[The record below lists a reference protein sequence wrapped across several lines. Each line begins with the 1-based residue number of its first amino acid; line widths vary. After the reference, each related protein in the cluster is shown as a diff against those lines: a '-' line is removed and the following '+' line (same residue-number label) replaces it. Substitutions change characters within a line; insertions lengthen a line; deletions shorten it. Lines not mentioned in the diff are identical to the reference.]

1 MLKIFLIFC
10 SVFLFTFVFFFGVNS
25 SFAVDTL
32 SPEIVVQKRAELEAE
47 LADIEKQIEA
57 QNSIIKEKQRESTTL
72 ERDIAI
78 FESKIEKSRLE
89 IKARDLAIKK
99 LGNSIK
105 EKEGVIGTLS
115 SKIDREKESLAELLR
130 KTNEIDSTS
139 LVEVILGYENMSD
152 FFNDLDTFGFIE
164 EAVQGSFNELRS
176 DVTKTQVEKDELVAT
191 RTEQYELKSIQELQ
205 EKKNQGYKKEKEQIL
220 KVTKG
225 EEKKYQEILKDKQK
239 SAAEIKSA
247 LFVLRGSDAIP
258 FEKALLYANNVFAKT
273 GVRPAFL
280 LGIITEESNLGANLG
295 SGNWKDDLYNCYIK
309 IGYKTSAEKQKNAF
323 MEITSEL
330 RLNPDIL
337 PVSKAPYYG
346 CGGAMGPA
354 QFMPTTWS
362 LYKDLIAKK
371 TGHNPPS
378 PWDPEDAFMASG
390 LLLKDNGAAAGGY
403 DAERRAALRY
413 LAGGNWQK
421 PAYAFYGDD
430 VMEIAAKYQS
440 QIDILG
446 L

>member
-1 MLKIFLIFC
+1 MLKKNLFFFAIFLSIF
-10 SVFLFTFVFFFGVNS
+10 VFLSGYNS
-25 SFAVDTL
+25 LSAEILDPDTV
-32 SPEIVVQKRAELEAE
+32 IKKRAELEAE
-47 LADIEKQIEA
+47 LADIERQIDA

-105 EKEGVIGTLS
+105 EKEGVIGILS
-115 SKIDREKESLAELLR
+115 SKIDREKESLGELLR
-130 KTNEIDSTS
+130 RTNEIDSTS
-139 LVEVILGYENMSD
+139 LIEVILGYEDMSD

-164 EAVQGSFNELRS
+164 EAVQDSFNELRN
-176 DVTKTQVEKDELVAT
+176 DVTKTQAEKEELVSA

-205 EKKNQGYKKEKEQIL
+205 EKKNQEYKKEKEQIL
-220 KVTKG
+220 KITKG
-225 EEKKYQEILKDKQK
+225 EEKKYQEILKEKQK

-258 FEKALLYANNVFAKT
+258 FEKALLYANNVFRET

-280 LGIITEESNLGANLG
+280 LGIITEESNLGANVG
-295 SGNWKDDLYNCYIK
+295 SGNWKDDLYDCYIR
-309 IGYKTSAEKQKNAF
+309 IGYKTSAEKQKTAF

-371 TGHNPPS
+371 TGNNPPS
-378 PWDPEDAFMASG
+378 PWNPEDAFMASG

-403 DAERRAALRY
+403 EAERRAALRY

-440 QIDILG
+440 QINILG

>member
-1 MLKIFLIFC
+1 MLKIFLIFL
-10 SVFLFTFVFFFGVNS
+10 SIFLSIAVFFSGADFSLAEVLDPN
-25 SFAVDTL
+25 V
-32 SPEIVVQKRAELEAE
+32 IIQKRAELEAE

-57 QNSIIKEKQRESTTL
+57 QNTIIQSKQRESTTL

-89 IKARDLAIKK
+89 IKARNLAIKK

-105 EKEGVIGTLS
+105 GKEGTIGTLS

-130 KTNEIDSTS
+130 RTNEIDSTS
-139 LVEVILGYENMSD
+139 LIEVVLGYESMSD

-164 EAVQGSFNELRS
+164 EAVQTSFDNLRT
-176 DVTKTQVEKDELVAT
+176 DVTRTQEEKEELVAT

-205 EKKNQGYKKEKEQIL
+205 EKKNRGYKREKEQIL

-239 SAAEIKSA
+239 SAAQIKSA

-258 FEKALLYANNVFAKT
+258 FEKALAYANHVFSKT

-280 LGIITEESNLGANLG
+280 LGIITEESNLGSNLG
-295 SGNWKDDLYNCYIK
+295 SGNWKDDLYECYK
-309 IGYKTSAEKQKNAF
+309 RIGYKTSAEKQKTAF
-323 MEITSEL
+323 LTITSEL
-330 RLNPDIL
+330 GLNPDIL

-354 QFMPTTWS
+354 QFMPSTWI
-362 LYKDLIAKK
+362 LYKDLVAKK

-403 DAERRAALRY
+403 KAERRAALRY
-413 LAGGNWQK
+413 LAGGNWK
-421 PAYAFYGDD
+421 KSAYAFYGDD
-430 VMEIAAKYQS
+430 VMEISAKYQS